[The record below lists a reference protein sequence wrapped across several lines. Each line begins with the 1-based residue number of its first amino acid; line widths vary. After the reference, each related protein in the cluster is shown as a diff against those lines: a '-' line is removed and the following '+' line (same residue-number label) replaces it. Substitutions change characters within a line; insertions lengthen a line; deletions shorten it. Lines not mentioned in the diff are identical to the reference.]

1 MNDSALSQVFNVLT
15 LFYPIPRCSNPVV
28 GVAIPNDVY
37 LTYSIFIL
45 TSAMRVVCL
54 PLSLRSELDTPD
66 NTQSLSV
73 SQNKGRLDQLQNQTL
88 AKSVSA
94 PSDDPSA
101 YVSLLTEPFE
111 PAPVLNRIAGLP
123 VNPRL
128 ALPPSPAEAKGE
140 FKLTP
145 DTLRYLGTTFE
156 RFMAQI
162 REVQLAYSAA
172 KHRAEL
178 QRQEFKR
185 QQETCQQMLDLI
197 DRLGTTR
204 QISTKGKL
212 VALQEAQKKL
222 LRREE
227 RILQS
232 LTKQAS
238 PELSEH
244 ETKWFQ
250 ELKRMKNEVTGVA
263 RYDENSLQSRTDLV
277 R

>member
-1 MNDSALSQVFNVLT
+1 MRVNIDCSLV
-15 LFYPIPRCSNPVV
+15 YRCSNPVV
-28 GVAIPNDVY
+28 GVSIPNDVY

-54 PLSLRSELDTPD
+54 PLSLRSELDAVD
-66 NTQSLSV
+66 EAVGLSA
-73 SQNKGRLDQLQNQTL
+73 SQNKGRLGHPLNQSL

-94 PSDDPSA
+94 APGDPSA
-101 YVSLLTEPFE
+101 YVTLLTEPFE

-123 VNPRL
+123 SNPRL
-128 ALPPSPAEAKGE
+128 ALPPSPAEARGE
-140 FKLTP
+140 FRLTP

-172 KHRAEL
+172 KRRAEL

-185 QQETCQQMLDLI
+185 QQDTCQQMLDLV
-197 DRLGTTR
+197 DKLTTNR

-212 VALQEAQKKL
+212 VALQDIQKKL
-222 LRREE
+222 LQREE
-227 RILQS
+227 RVLQS

-250 ELKRMKNEVTGVA
+250 ELKRMKAEVMGST
-263 RYDENSLQSRTDLV
+263 RYDEDSLQSRTTLV
-277 R
+277 S